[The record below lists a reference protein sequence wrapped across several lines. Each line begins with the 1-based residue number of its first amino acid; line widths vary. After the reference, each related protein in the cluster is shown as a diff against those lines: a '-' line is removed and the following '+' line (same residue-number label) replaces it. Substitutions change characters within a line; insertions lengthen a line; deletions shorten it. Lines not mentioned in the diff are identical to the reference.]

1 MKIICIDMELGAD
14 HFNIFFMILKKKIRK
29 KLNNYTKFTK
39 EYLQN
44 IQLFTGFLF
53 LWEFDLQNNS
63 VLNSFIYLLTI
74 SLTAVW
80 LLILRNHHYLI
91 THIII

>member
-1 MKIICIDMELGAD
+1 MELGAD
-14 HFNIFFMILKKKIRK
+14 HFNIFFMMENLILKKKIRK

>member
-1 MKIICIDMELGAD
+1 MELGAD